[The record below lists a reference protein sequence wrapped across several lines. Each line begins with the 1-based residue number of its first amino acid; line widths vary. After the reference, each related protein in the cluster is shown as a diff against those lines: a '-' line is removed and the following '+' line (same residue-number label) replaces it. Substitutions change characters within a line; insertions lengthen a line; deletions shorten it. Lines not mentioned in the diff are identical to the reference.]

1 MNVEIRDAVEGDA
14 EALSPLLEQLMHK
27 PQTPEQIRI
36 RLRRLAATGADRVL
50 VAVVEGR
57 VAGVAGL
64 TYAWMLHVDAPT
76 ARLMSIVVDEAC
88 RGRGIGRRL
97 IEASLEQSRI
107 WGCDRIELTSRL
119 ERGAAHSFYEAVGFE
134 HTSKRFS
141 MPVLVRDPA

>member
-1 MNVEIRDAVEGDA
+1 MEGDA